1 VAEQLEIPPEF
12 GDSWE
17 DFVRTWYLGSALGY
31 ESSEVARA
39 LRTLARLWPEKVAS
53 LTTNSP
59 RGVGILAPAIELGS
73 MLDTCE
79 AADSF
84 REVFARVRAGE
95 RSAYSELVLVAAL
108 IRLGYPARFA
118 ARIGGRLLDAA
129 CLVDGCRVFFEVVAP
144 ERSDASAKEQLIVD
158 MLPEEVR
165 RSVSKCRVECEL
177 FIPFSQTDT
186 PAVVDDVRSASP
198 STWVL
203 VDDKAR
209 LRRIDIGQT
218 LSPVF

>member
-1 VAEQLEIPPEF
+1 
-12 GDSWE
+12 
-17 DFVRTWYLGSALGY
+17 
-31 ESSEVARA
+31 
-39 LRTLARLWPEKVAS
+39 
-53 LTTNSP
+53 
-59 RGVGILAPAIELGS
+59 
-73 MLDTCE
+73 MLDACE

-84 REVFARVRAGE
+84 QEVFARVRAGE

-118 ARIGGRLLDAA
+118 SPIGGRILDAA

-158 MLPEEVR
+158 MLTQEVR
-165 RSVSKCRVECEL
+165 SPYRNAVECEL
-177 FIPFSQTDT
+177 FIAFSQTDI
-186 PAVVDDVRSASP
+186 PAVVDAVRSASP

-209 LRRIDIGQT
+209 ACGGST
-218 LSPVF
+218 LAKRYRPFLTATEHR